1 MSKEVSLRSSKNEI
15 LDAYNELLAK
25 IKEQKIADRK
35 VEKKKEDEEKIVESA
50 IQSSDEK
57 ILKGLTD
64 VKLEI
69 VKQVDSIGEQ
79 LMNEH
84 KKLTELQ
91 QAIEIEKK
99 YLDEIYEIKINVDS
113 LSALLAAQKEKK
125 AAVEIE
131 MQEKREQFDE
141 EMIEKKLQWRQ
152 EQDNY
157 ELQKKE
163 RDAQSKKD
171 RQREEEEYNYNVQL
185 KRKKDAD
192 IYDAQKTALEKEL
205 TEKKAAVEK
214 ELAERETAITSK
226 EKEFAELKAKVD
238 TFPVE
243 LERVK
248 KETEKLVTERIEF
261 TYKHDVEL
269 SAKEIDGDR
278 KLNKQIIVSL
288 EAKIKEQEEL
298 IKQLTLKT
306 NEAGLQVQAIAIK
319 AIEVASSQ
327 RAYISTHEKTSES
340 SKS

>member
-25 IKEQKIADRK
+25 IKELKIADRK

-69 VKQVDSIGEQ
+69 VKRVDSIGEQ

-84 KKLTELQ
+84 KKLSELQ

-99 YLDEIYEIKINVDS
+99 YLDEIYEIKVNVDS

-125 AAVEIE
+125 AAFEIE

-141 EMIEKKLQWRQ
+141 EMLEKKLQWRQ

-163 RDAQSKKD
+163 RDAQLKKD
-171 RQREEEEYNYNVQL
+171 RQREDEEYNYNLQL

-192 IYDAQKTALEKEL
+192 IYDAHKAVLEKEL
-205 TEKKAAVEK
+205 AEKKTAVEK

-226 EKEFAELKAKVD
+226 EKEFTELKVKVD
-238 TFPVE
+238 SFPVE

-248 KETEKLVTERIEF
+248 KETEKFVTERIEF
-261 TYKHDVEL
+261 TYKHNAEL
-269 SAKEIDGDR
+269 SSKEIDGER

-298 IKQLTLKT
+298 IKQLTQKA
-306 NEAGLQVQAIAIK
+306 NESGLQVQAIAIK
-319 AIEVASSQ
+319 AIEGASSQ
-327 RAYISTHEKTSES
+327 RVFSVGHEKSSETT
-340 SKS
+340 KS